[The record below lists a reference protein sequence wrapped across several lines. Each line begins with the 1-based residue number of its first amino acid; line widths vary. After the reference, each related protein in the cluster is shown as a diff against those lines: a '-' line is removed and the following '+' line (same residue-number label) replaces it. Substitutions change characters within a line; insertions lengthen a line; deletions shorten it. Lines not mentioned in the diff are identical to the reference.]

1 MRITSPDLPV
11 TSILCLPPPFST
23 CHTLL
28 SMNPSKMTAGS
39 GAAAHIFV
47 TQPCVLV
54 FSSFPD
60 PLLGILLFS
69 FSAASFP
76 LALAVAKN
84 LLR

>member
-1 MRITSPDLPV
+1 MRITCTEPV
-11 TSILCLPPPFST
+11 ASILSLPLPIST

-39 GAAAHIFV
+39 GAAAHIVV

-69 FSAASFP
+69 FSSASFP
-76 LALAVAKN
+76 LALAVVIN

>member
-1 MRITSPDLPV
+1 MRITCTEPV
-11 TSILCLPPPFST
+11 ASILSLPLPLST

-39 GAAAHIFV
+39 GATAHIVV

-60 PLLGILLFS
+60 PLGILLFS
-69 FSAASFP
+69 FSSASFP
-76 LALAVAKN
+76 LALAVVIN